1 MLPLVWQ
8 PDIPFSPKQNFF
20 DQNAITA
27 MVMALED
34 VCRAIHANGDQKARE
49 AIAIRIIAL
58 AERGERSPT
67 RLRDR
72 LLQEANGTWDL
83 ATYDKAYRV
92 SSGRTC

>member
-1 MLPLVWQ
+1 
-8 PDIPFSPKQNFF
+8 
-20 DQNAITA
+20 

-72 LLQEANGTWDL
+72 LLTGGKWNVGL
-83 ATYDKAYRV
+83 GNV
-92 SSGRTC
+92 